1 MRSERD
7 APTVLFHPRRSMR
20 SGRPPRHDEFG
31 RLRPFNAG
39 DELLAHD
46 PPHRD
51 ANEAALVAAAR
62 AGDENAFGVLLEHH
76 RRGLE
81 CYCHLMLG
89 DPDAARHAIAE
100 TAMTAW
106 CERALLEP
114 QASARIWLYRVAVR
128 VCCEAAGDP
137 ISFGAEDRLT

>member
-1 MRSERD
+1 MC
-7 APTVLFHPRRSMR
+7 
-20 SGRPPRHDEFG
+20 
-31 RLRPFNAG
+31 PFNAG
-39 DELLAHD
+39 DAPLEHD

-62 AGDENAFGVLLEHH
+62 VGDERAFGVLLEHH

-81 CYCHLMLG
+81 CYCYLMLG
-89 DPDAARHAIAE
+89 DPDAARHAIAD

-106 CERALLEP
+106 RERALLEP
-114 QASARIWLYRVAVR
+114 QASARMWLYRVAVR

-137 ISFGAEDRLT
+137 ISFAAEDRLTQ